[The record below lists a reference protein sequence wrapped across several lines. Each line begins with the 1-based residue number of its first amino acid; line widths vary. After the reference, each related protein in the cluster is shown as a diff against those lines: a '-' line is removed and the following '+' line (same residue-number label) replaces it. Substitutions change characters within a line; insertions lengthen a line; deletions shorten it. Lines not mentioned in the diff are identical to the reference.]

1 MAGRLAL
8 FPRPIAD
15 PYFGGNG
22 RLTGD
27 VVRARVAGDP
37 AGSGDL
43 FLARKRV
50 LLMAVPEKVIC
61 REAITDSDG
70 VVVFDY
76 LLEGHEFAAF
86 TYAAQLPDTSFVIG
100 DFWDRLF
107 PGPMP

>member
-8 FPRPIAD
+8 SRIVAD
-15 PYFGGNG
+15 VQCGGRG

-50 LLMAVPEKVIC
+50 LLMAVPERVIC
-61 REAITDSDG
+61 REAITDTEG
-70 VVVFDY
+70 VVIFDY
-76 LLEGHEFAAF
+76 LLEGRE
-86 TYAAQLPDTSFVIG
+86 YAALIYAAPLPDGSLVIG
-100 DFWDRLF
+100 DYWDRLF
-107 PGPMP
+107 PSPMP